1 MINIYVHILI
11 FTITT
16 DQTLLFPFSEEEIE
30 DNSKNLGTLLS
41 IVELINGKIYTL
53 THSSQPLSLSQN
65 IIPDHF
71 STEIFF
77 TIVSF
82 LDGCK

>member
-53 THSSQPLSLSQN
+53 THSS
-65 IIPDHF
+65 DRK
-71 STEIFF
+71 STRLN
-77 TIVSF
+77 SSHSH
-82 LDGCK
+82 